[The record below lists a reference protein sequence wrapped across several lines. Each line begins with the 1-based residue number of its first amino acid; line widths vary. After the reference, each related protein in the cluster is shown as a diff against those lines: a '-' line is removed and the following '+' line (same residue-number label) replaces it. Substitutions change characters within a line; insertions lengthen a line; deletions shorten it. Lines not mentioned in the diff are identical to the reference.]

1 MKQTLKI
8 AVIPGDGI
16 GVEVMPYG
24 VRCLEKTARLLDISL
39 EFTWFDFASCDF
51 YDKHGDMMP
60 SDWNETLSRFDAI
73 YFGAVG
79 LPDRVPD
86 NVTLWGS
93 LLKFRREFDQYIN
106 LRPCRLM
113 PGVPCPLAG
122 KKPGDIDFWIVRENT
137 EGEYS
142 SIGGTIFQGTERET
156 VIQETVM
163 TRVGVDRVLRYA
175 FDLAQSRPRKRLTS
189 ATKSNGISITMPYW
203 DTRVRE
209 MMPQYP
215 DVSVEKYHIDILTA
229 HFVQRPEMFDVVV
242 GSNLFGDILS
252 DLGPACTGTIGIAP
266 SANINPEGKFPSL
279 FEPVHG
285 SAPDI
290 MGRGI
295 ANPVGMIWA
304 GQMMLEH
311 FGFKEAATTLLDAIE
326 RVLSRAES
334 SILTPDMGGLGTT
347 ETLGQAIE
355 NELTPALANKHREQD
370 TVKNKSGQ

>member
-1 MKQTLKI
+1 MTAKPLRI

-16 GVEVMPYG
+16 GKEVMPYG
-24 VRCLEKTARLLDISL
+24 VRCLQAAAKVFNLTL
-39 EFTWFDFASCDF
+39 EFEEFDFASCD
-51 YDKHGDMMP
+51 YYEKHGDMLP
-60 SDWNETLSRFDAI
+60 PDWKETLMKFDAI

-79 LPDRVPD
+79 MPDQVPD
-86 NVTLWGS
+86 HVSLWGS

-113 PGVPCPLAG
+113 PGVRCPLVG
-122 KKPGDIDFWIVRENT
+122 RKPGDIDFLVVRENT

-142 SIGGTIFQGTERET
+142 SIGGRMFEGTDRET

-163 TRVGVDRVLRYA
+163 TRTGVDRVLRYA
-175 FDLAQSRPRKRLTS
+175 FEAAARRPRRHLTS

-203 DTRVRE
+203 DERVVAAAADF
-209 MMPQYP
+209 P
-215 DVSVEKYHIDILTA
+215 DVRVDKYHIDILTA
-229 HFVQRPEMFDVVV
+229 HFVQRPDMFDVVV

-266 SANINPEGKFPSL
+266 SGNLNPEGKFPSL

-290 MGRGI
+290 YGKGV

-311 FGFKEAATTLLDAIE
+311 FGYADAAASMLKAIESVLARSEPEVITADMGGKGSTKSLGDAIE
-326 RVLSRAES
+326 KEIS
-334 SILTPDMGGLGTT
+334 SMK
-347 ETLGQAIE
+347 Q
-355 NELTPALANKHREQD
+355 
-370 TVKNKSGQ
+370 

>member
-1 MKQTLKI
+1 MARALKI

-24 VRCLEKTARLLDISL
+24 VRCLQAVAQKCNLSL
-39 EFTWFDFASCDF
+39 EFENFQFSSCD
-51 YDKHGDMMP
+51 YYEKHGTMLP
-60 SDWNETLSRFDAI
+60 PDWKETLAKFDAI

-79 LPDRVPD
+79 MPDRVPD
-86 NVTLWGS
+86 DISLWGS
-93 LLKFRREFDQYIN
+93 LLKFRREFDQFIN

-113 PGVPCPLAG
+113 PGVKSPLAG
-122 KKPGDIDFWIVRENT
+122 RKPGDIDFWIVRENT

-142 SIGGTIFQGTERET
+142 SIGGTMFEGTDREL

-163 TRVGVDRVLRYA
+163 TRVGVDRVLKYA
-175 FDLAQSRPRKRLTS
+175 FDLAQSRPRKKLTS

-203 DTRVRE
+203 DSRVHE
-209 MMPQYP
+209 MHKKYP

-229 HFVQRPEMFDVVV
+229 HFVGRPTIFDVVV

-266 SANINPEGKFPSL
+266 SANIDPTGKFPSL

-290 MGRGI
+290 AGKGI

-304 GQMMLEH
+304 GQMMLHH
-311 FGFKEAATTLLDAIE
+311 FGHTKAAELVLTAIE
-326 RVLSRAES
+326 NVLAS
-334 SILTPDMGGLGTT
+334 SDADVLTADMGGKGTT
-347 ETLGQAIE
+347 NSMGEAIE
-355 NELTPALANKHREQD
+355 KEILRL
-370 TVKNKSGQ
+370 